1 VARRQINLKVLDDGT
16 KTFEVR
22 HRWEDRPV
30 PPPPDGTPTEYLPF
44 RQLARGVLGAHG
56 RPEWLKAR
64 IPGGEV
70 YRDIKETMRG
80 LNLHTVCE
88 EARCPN
94 IGECWNNRT
103 ATFMILGNV
112 CTRSCGFCAVLTG
125 KPTELDLDEP
135 NRVADAAKKMGLEHA
150 VITSVNRDEL
160 SDGGAS
166 IFAGTIRAIRE
177 EVPGCAVE
185 VLTPDFKGDRDAV
198 KIVIGARPDTFNHNI
213 ETVPRLYFAVRPQA
227 KYGRSLE
234 VLRYAKEL
242 NPDGL
247 TKSGFMV
254 GLGEVE
260 EEIQRT
266 MRDLRDHDVDILT
279 IGQYL
284 RPSENH
290 LPMSRY
296 YTPKEFASLRKYG
309 FSLGF
314 KHVESGPLVRSS
326 YHAHEQTSDARRS
339 PAAGVASV

>member
-1 VARRQINLKVLDDGT
+1 MARRQVSLKVLENGAR
-16 KTFEVR
+16 TFEVR

-30 PPPPDGTPTEYLPF
+30 APPPDGAPTQYLPMQ
-44 RQLARGVLGAHG
+44 RRERDAGGRVLG

-64 IPGGEV
+64 APSGEG
-70 YRDIKETMRG
+70 YREIRETMRD

-88 EARCPN
+88 EAACPN

-112 CTRSCGFCAVLTG
+112 CTRSCGFCNVLTG

-135 NRVADAAKKMGLEHA
+135 YRVADAAKKMGLKHA

-160 SDGGAS
+160 EDGGAA
-166 IFAGTIRAIRE
+166 IFAETIREIRKQ
-177 EVPGCAVE
+177 VPGCAIE
-185 VLTPDFKGDRDAV
+185 VLTPDFKADREAIRTLIDS
-198 KIVIGARPDTFNHNI
+198 RPDTFNHNI
-213 ETVPRLYFAVRPQA
+213 ETVPRLYPAVRPQA
-227 KYGRSLE
+227 KYDRSLE
-234 VLRYAKEL
+234 VLRYVKEI
-242 NPDGL
+242 NPEGL

-260 EEIQRT
+260 EELLET
-266 MRDLRDHDVDILT
+266 MRDLREVAVDILT

-296 YTPKEFASLRKYG
+296 YTPKEFADLRKLG
-309 FSLGF
+309 FELGF

-326 YHAHEQTSDARRS
+326 YHAHEQTEDARKK
-339 PAAGVASV
+339 SVV